1 MLSQVQEVSKHLDGL
16 TATAIERAQHNMEAT
31 RSQAVDRFMSRL
43 RDQVV
48 PVLTEAKDSLQRL
61 NGAGTA
67 LWKESE
73 AIFAGLE
80 NQLAFTT
87 NESLAKALE
96 DLEKNTTAHTAK
108 TNETLQKLYQNFEK
122 AAQDNAN
129 SLLASAGNEMASTL
143 QERAAEVSREFATG
157 LEGYTRSY
165 LEAIGK
171 SIAEIPQNMQGRSS
185 Q

>member
-1 MLSQVQEVSKHLDGL
+1 
-16 TATAIERAQHNMEAT
+16 
-31 RSQAVDRFMSRL
+31 L
-43 RDQVV
+43 R
-48 PVLTEAKDSLQRL
+48 
-61 NGAGTA
+61 
-67 LWKESE
+67 KESE